1 MGVDKV
7 EAATTEGTPELE
19 ARLGV
24 GLLALTAVKG
34 EHLDVYAKRMDV
46 LDQVAHEAAR
56 RRSASVGYMLV
67 RQSTFTRRSPAF
79 GVSRDAE
86 RRMRVR
92 GGLSAPAVALVAGLE
107 GPESGQHPRKR
118 NEDRPEEHRY
128 RTSNKHSVRPAP
140 RHPFA
145 RCGRPSGAP

>member
-34 EHLDVYAKRMDV
+34 KHLDVHAS
-46 LDQVAHEAAR
+46 AR
-56 RRSASVGYMLV
+56 TSSTKSRTKQPAEGSASVGYMLV
-67 RQSTFTRRSPAF
+67 RQSTFTRHSPAF
-79 GVSRDAE
+79 GVSRDAW

-92 GGLSAPAVALVAGLE
+92 GA
-107 GPESGQHPRKR
+107 
-118 NEDRPEEHRY
+118 
-128 RTSNKHSVRPAP
+128 
-140 RHPFA
+140 
-145 RCGRPSGAP
+145 

>member
-34 EHLDVYAKRMDV
+34 EHLDVYAS
-46 LDQVAHEAAR
+46 AR
-56 RRSASVGYMLV
+56 TSSTKSRTKQPAEGSASVGYMLV
-67 RQSTFTRRSPAF
+67 RQSTFTRHSPAF
-79 GVSRDAE
+79 GVSRDAR

-92 GGLSAPAVALVAGLE
+92 GGLSAPAVALSRVWRARIRATSQEAQRG
-107 GPESGQHPRKR
+107 SPRGT
-118 NEDRPEEHRY
+118 PLPHQ
-128 RTSNKHSVRPAP
+128 P
-140 RHPFA
+140 
-145 RCGRPSGAP
+145 